1 MKVSDLMEKRVLV
14 AGLGVTGLSVVKYL
28 LRTGVDFDIAD
39 ERDAHQ
45 SISAD
50 TKNVRR
56 HSEFSAELFCGF
68 HIIVLS
74 PGIARAHP
82 AVAAALQAGV
92 DVIGDIELFA
102 DAVDVPVIA
111 VTGSNGKST
120 VVAWLTDVINECGTR
135 AIACG
140 NIGEPALD
148 ALLDDAQVLVLELS
162 SYQLESTRSLRPIA
176 ATVLNISE
184 DHLDRYDDIEHYA
197 ATKRRIYKYA
207 EHCLA
212 NYDDARTWPQP
223 AANYSCDF
231 FSIRTADSGSHKES
245 KVRWQKTLVADVSL
259 AVPGDHNKSNALVVL
274 ALSSALNLCS
284 EKCIN
289 ALVRFSGLAH
299 RSQFV
304 AEAAGVRWFNDSKG
318 TNVDACEKAIVAM
331 GSPVILIAGGIA
343 KGADFTV
350 LQTTMKEHVKLLLLL
365 GRDKQ
370 VIAADL
376 QGSAEIQFVDSLHEA
391 VSAAHQRAVP
401 GDAVLLSPACASFDM
416 FDNFEHRGEQ
426 FVATVNEVLAA

>member
-1 MKVSDLMEKRVLV
+1 MKISDIIQKRVLV

-28 LRTGVDFDIAD
+28 LRTSVDFDIAD

-45 SISAD
+45 SIGIHN
-50 TKNVRR
+50 KNVQR
-56 HSEFSAELFCGF
+56 HTQFSAELFCSF
-68 HIIVLS
+68 DIIVLS

-120 VVAWLTDVINECGTR
+120 VVAWLTDVVNECGTR

-148 ALLDDAQVLVLELS
+148 ALLGDAQVLVLELS

-176 ATVLNISE
+176 ATVLNVSE
-184 DHLDRYDDIEHYA
+184 DHLDRYDDIEQYA
-197 ATKRRIYKYA
+197 ATKRRIYENA
-207 EHCLA
+207 EYCLA
-212 NYDDARTWPQP
+212 NYDDVRTWPQP
-223 AANYSCDF
+223 AENFSCDF
-231 FSIRTADSGSHKES
+231 FSVSTTDSGSKEES
-245 KVRWQKTLVADVSL
+245 TARWQRALVADVSL

-274 ALSSALNLCS
+274 ALSSVLNLCI
-284 EKCIN
+284 ERCIG
-289 ALVRFSGLAH
+289 ALAKFSGLAH

-304 AEAAGVRWFNDSKG
+304 VEAAGVRWFNDSKG

-343 KGADFTV
+343 KGADFTA
-350 LQTTMKEHVKLLLLL
+350 LQATMKEHVKLLLLL
-365 GRDKQ
+365 GQDKQ
-370 VIAADL
+370 TIAADL
-376 QGSAEIQFVDSLHEA
+376 QGSAEIQIVDTLHEA
-391 VSAAHQRAVP
+391 VTTAHQCAVS

-426 FVATVNEVLAA
+426 FVAAVNEVLAA